1 MAIQRMQYRRKA
13 TRARWLSM
21 YEGKAGSD
29 PWPVYSTSALHP
41 GKLVKRLPN
50 GKELVGTFRNGTFI
64 PD

>member
-1 MAIQRMQYRRKA
+1 MALQRTPQRKKA

-29 PWPVYSTSALHP
+29 LWPVYSTSAQYP

-50 GKELVGTFRNGTFI
+50 GQELIGTFQNGTFV
-64 PD
+64 PE

>member
-1 MAIQRMQYRRKA
+1 MAIHKTQLRRKA

-29 PWPVYSTSALHP
+29 LWPVYSTSAAYP

-50 GKELVGTFRNGTFI
+50 GQELIGTFQNGMFV